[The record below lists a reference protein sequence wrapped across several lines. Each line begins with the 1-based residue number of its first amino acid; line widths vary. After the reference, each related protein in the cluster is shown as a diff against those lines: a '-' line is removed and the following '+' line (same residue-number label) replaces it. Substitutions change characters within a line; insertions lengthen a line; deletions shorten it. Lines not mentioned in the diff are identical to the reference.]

1 MARTLR
7 VCRGDEVLID
17 FDKRE
22 ASARMQFAYVQ
33 KMDAHMDQGIR
44 LHGETLA
51 DPTSEQ
57 RMQFV
62 IGELLQA
69 LNLNDTRAAGMMCRY
84 LAQRAPTLDRIELVD
99 TGDSFEVK
107 LAFDKSADAVGGSG
121 E

>member
-1 MARTLR
+1 MARHLR
-7 VCRGDEVLID
+7 VCRGDEILID
-17 FDKRE
+17 FDKRD

-51 DPTSEQ
+51 DPTPQQ

-84 LAQRAPTLDRIELVD
+84 LAHRVPTLDRIDLVD
-99 TGDSFEVK
+99 TGDSYEVR
-107 LAFDKSADAVGGSG
+107 LVFDESVDETAGG